1 MAHFANQ
8 MKGCS
13 LPRAAPGSAIRLYVS
28 STLISVH
35 YNQTYTV
42 ERLIVFGFRYSY
54 ISLGTNI
61 RLEEG
66 KSCHI
71 IYVTKSSI
79 SPYRSADAGQND
91 GDSMNSLNENL
102 GQKPLVPLLDPDDFT
117 PGYRETVEK
126 VRSRTGH
133 ISNSARATAHGEE
146 LAAATR
152 HFLESTWILG
162 DLPREFRALIR
173 YKVSTTNTCFYC
185 SAHQLGYLK
194 KMGIGEEK
202 IRNINEFAQHP
213 AFDDRERAALAFA
226 EAMTRDASNIPDDTA
241 DNFVAHFSPKERIE
255 IAIVAAGMG
264 MLNKLN
270 DSLRIPVDDSSLDIA
285 AALPEYAREFSD

>member
-1 MAHFANQ
+1 M
-8 MKGCS
+8 
-13 LPRAAPGSAIRLYVS
+13 
-28 STLISVH
+28 
-35 YNQTYTV
+35 
-42 ERLIVFGFRYSY
+42 
-54 ISLGTNI
+54 
-61 RLEEG
+61 
-66 KSCHI
+66 
-71 IYVTKSSI
+71 
-79 SPYRSADAGQND
+79 
-91 GDSMNSLNENL
+91 
-102 GQKPLVPLLDPDDFT
+102 VPLLDPDDFT

-173 YKVSTTNTCFYC
+173 YKVSATNTCFYC

-226 EAMTRDASNIPDDTA
+226 EAMTLDASNIPDDTA
-241 DNFVAHFSPKERIE
+241 DNFVAQFSPKERIE

-285 AALPEYAREFSD
+285 AALPEYAREFSG